1 MSVNVITH
9 ELFSSLPCIDGR
21 GETRDY
27 SGRMQLDP
35 PWDQATRDEFVKSV
49 YKNSAAGVRFGLL
62 VPCSM
67 EGHDESD
74 HLFKGSLIGVQ
85 LKYRKLPEPHFAILG
100 QLAMGDELF
109 DAFRQGLLPGLSVD
123 FAPSANWRGLGG
135 PDKVGVHI
143 CRVTFSGTVPVA
155 QPWLHE
161 VQNLDPDAPTESV
174 LQFSFLP
181 DSETPLPSEGNTTET
196 LEADPVDEEKI
207 KALIVATLQEVL
219 PQMVGDLVKSA
230 EAAEGEGT
238 EMAAGEGE
246 KKDAPPPAPPAEEK
260 KAAESP
266 EMAQMKAQMAAVYDF
281 AIDGEIQRLKLP
293 TDMAKQFR
301 TLAGKAGL
309 QFARET
315 FEPLAKFATAPTGS
329 AGFEFARSSSG
340 ASTDDEL
347 IREYK
352 KFGVSDDVIKS
363 ALAKAEA
370 RKANRG

>member
-1 MSVNVITH
+1 MNTITH

-21 GETRDY
+21 GETRAY
-27 SGRMQLDP
+27 SGRAALNP
-35 PWDQATRDEFVKSV
+35 PWDQATRDAFVKDV
-49 YKNSAAGVRFGLL
+49 YKNSANGVKFGLL

-67 EGHDESD
+67 EGHDEND

-85 LKYRKLPEPHFAILG
+85 LKYRKLPEPHFAIIG
-100 QLAMGDELF
+100 QLAMGDQLF
-109 DAFRQGLLPGLSVD
+109 DAFRKGLLPGLSVD

-161 VQNLDPDAPTESV
+161 VQNLDPDAPETPSV
-174 LQFSFLP
+174 LQFAFLP
-181 DSETPLPSEGNTTET
+181 DSESELPSESNTPEP
-196 LEADPVDEEKI
+196 EAEIVDEEKI

-219 PQMVGDLVKSA
+219 PQMVGDLVKAS
-230 EAAEGEGT
+230 EAAEAPG
-238 EMAAGEGE
+238 EMAAKEGDKPAAE
-246 KKDAPPPAPPAEEK
+246 APPAEGEK
-260 KAAESP
+260 PAETP
-266 EMAQMKAQMAAVYDF
+266 EMAQMKAQFAAIYDF
-281 AIDGEIQRLKLP
+281 AIDGEVTRLKLP
-293 TDMAKQFR
+293 ADMAKQFR

-315 FEPLAKFATAPTGS
+315 FEPLAKFASAPTGS

-340 ASTDDEL
+340 ASSNDE
-347 IREYK
+347 IAREYK
-352 KFGVSDDVIKS
+352 KFGVSDDVIKA

-370 RKANRG
+370 RKANHG